1 MNLNELPPWARAYV
15 PVPVAVAIVVVL
27 VATAVAL
34 HGRRASVATAIP
46 ARNGPP
52 RVVLIGAENTGKTS
66 ILLRSALGA
75 VPQTATSQHE
85 NTALV
90 PAGELTQRDVM
101 FVDLPGH
108 PRLRSSAAEQLSTAD
123 AVVVCIDASVAS
135 RGGGTAASLSALKQ
149 TTLQDTL
156 AESVDLL
163 HDTLTTLT
171 REARQVHLLVL
182 FTRIDQSPLF
192 ADRAL
197 LGDEK
202 RRAQLLAR
210 CRTGIDAVL
219 AGRRASRGISKGR
232 ANRVTVGGIDEVRA
246 EAAPGILSRLGVMLR
261 GVPVLGRLVPQEESP
276 LTTADAAHPTHY
288 GHNVRA
294 GQGHAVSDERDY
306 VDMARSGGTE
316 VLERLDARVF
326 AGGCAAFGLASI
338 EQTGWVP
345 FKGRDNLV
353 DLSTWL
359 DALP

>member
-1 MNLNELPPWARAYV
+1 MDLHELPPWARAY
-15 PVPVAVAIVVVL
+15 VPVAVAIVVVL
-27 VATAVAL
+27 VATAIAL
-34 HGRRASVATAIP
+34 RGRRASVAAAAVP
-46 ARNGPP
+46 ARSGPP

-75 VPQTATSQHE
+75 APQTATSQHE
-85 NTALV
+85 NVALV
-90 PAGELTQRDVM
+90 PAGELTQRDVTL
-101 FVDLPGH
+101 VDLPGH
-108 PRLRSSAAEQLSTAD
+108 PRLRSSAAEQLATAD

-135 RGGGTAASLSALKQ
+135 RGGGMAASLSALKQ
-149 TTLQDTL
+149 TTLQDAL

-171 REARQVHLLVL
+171 REARHVHLLVL

-210 CRTGIDAVL
+210 CRAGIDAVL

-246 EAAPGILSRLGVMLR
+246 EAAPGILSRLGVLLR

-326 AGGCAAFGLASI
+326 AGGCATFGLASI

-345 FKGRDNLV
+345 FSGQDSLV

-359 DALP
+359 NALP